1 MRRGAPGRRGGPAV
15 GERSPAMQLLS
26 RPRSALAAGQA
37 EGLKR
42 RPRVEHLPTI
52 IGFLL
57 PAALLYFALVL
68 LPIGQA
74 AYYSLYRWNG
84 LGPMVQFAGL
94 DNYVRV
100 FHDGIFLR
108 ALGHNLLIVLL
119 SATIQLPLALGLAL
133 LLSRDLPGRALFRT
147 IFFLPYVLS
156 EVITG
161 VLWSFIFQPQVGLLN
176 TVLLAIWP
184 GAERQAWLGSPQLVI
199 YALFIVITWKYFG
212 LHLILYLAGLQN
224 IPRELEEAARI
235 DGASNAQVIRYVSIP
250 LLAPTIRLSL
260 FLSVLGALQIFD
272 LVWVMTTGGPVN
284 GSETM
289 VTYIYKFGFQR
300 FAIGYGSAVAVVLFL
315 LCFVFA
321 LFYQRYTMR
330 RDYV

>member
-1 MRRGAPGRRGGPAV
+1 
-15 GERSPAMQLLS
+15 MQLLS
-26 RPRSALAAGQA
+26 RSRPMPAAEPATGI
-37 EGLKR
+37 GR
-42 RPRVEHLPTI
+42 RRRVEHLPTI
-52 IGFLL
+52 IAFLL
-57 PAALLYFALVL
+57 PSALLYFALVL
-68 LPIGQA
+68 LPIVQA
-74 AYYSLYRWNG
+74 GYYSLYRWSG

-94 DNYVRV
+94 DNYMRV
-100 FHDGIFLR
+100 FRDGIFMQ
-108 ALGHNLLIVLL
+108 ALGHNVLL
-119 SATIQLPLALGLAL
+119 VVLSLTIQLPLALGLAL

-147 IFFLPYVLS
+147 VFFLPYVLS

-184 GAERQAWLGSPQLVI
+184 GATRQAWLGSPQWVI

-224 IPRELEEAARI
+224 IPRELEEAAVI
-235 DGASNAQVIRYVSIP
+235 DGARPAQVIRYISIP
-250 LLAPTIRLSL
+250 LLAPTIRLSI

-300 FAIGYGSAVAVVLFL
+300 FAIGYGSAVAVVLFM
-315 LCFVFA
+315 LCFVFS
-321 LFYQRYTMR
+321 LLYQRYTAR
-330 RDYV
+330 HDYA